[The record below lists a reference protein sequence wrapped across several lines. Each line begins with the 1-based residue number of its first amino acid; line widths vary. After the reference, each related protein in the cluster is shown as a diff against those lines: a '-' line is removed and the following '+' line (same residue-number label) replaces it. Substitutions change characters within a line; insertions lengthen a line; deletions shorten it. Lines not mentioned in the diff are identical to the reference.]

1 MPSIGEVDSVG
12 ESRGD
17 GEAVWEELTELDR
30 VGGPVM
36 VPAADVV
43 EVAERVERV
52 ERVARGEGEVEEVVD
67 TVRVPAEELDAPPV
81 PVGVGDRV
89 SNSGVCVVV
98 VEGEPLSVPSS
109 GEAVFETVKAL
120 GVRDGVP
127 VPNPSP
133 GVPVATH
140 TVTVP
145 KLVGEGG
152 PGVTVKESCP
162 ESVPVCE
169 GVEALPAVREAN
181 KGVFDAA
188 FDREGGEERVKE
200 GSAEREGVVLM
211 EELTLTLGDTAPVP
225 VPPAPP

>member
-1 MPSIGEVDSVG
+1 MGEADSVSESWDEGEVVG
-12 ESRGD
+12 
-17 GEAVWEELTELDR
+17 EELTEVHT
-30 VGGPVM
+30 VGGPVR

-43 EVAERVERV
+43 EVAEREERV

-67 TVRVPAEELDAPPV
+67 TVGVPAEEMDASPV

-89 SNSGVCVVV
+89 STSGVCVVV
-98 VEGEPLSVPSS
+98 VEGEPLRVPSG
-109 GEAVFETVKAL
+109 GEAVFETVNAL
-120 GVRDGVP
+120 GVMEGVP

-133 GVPVATH
+133 GVLVANH

-145 KLVGEGG
+145 KLVAEGG
-152 PGVTVKESCP
+152 PGVTVRESCP
-162 ESVPVCE
+162 ESVPVCD

-181 KGVFDAA
+181 KGVIDAA